1 MIRKGTLVLKD
12 RKKENIKLAD
22 RKGQRPAFP
31 FDRKKGS
38 LNTLLKRVRRK
49 NVFEATKKVRD
60 KNSELAQI
68 WDEDLC
74 E

>member
-1 MIRKGTLVLKD
+1 MD
-12 RKKENIKLAD
+12 DKKPKEEKTKLAD
-22 RKGQRPAFP
+22 RKGQRHALP

-38 LNTLLKRVRRK
+38 GKILLQRVRQKHSFEETK
-49 NVFEATKKVRD
+49 NSVD
-60 KNSELAQI
+60 KNNKLAQI